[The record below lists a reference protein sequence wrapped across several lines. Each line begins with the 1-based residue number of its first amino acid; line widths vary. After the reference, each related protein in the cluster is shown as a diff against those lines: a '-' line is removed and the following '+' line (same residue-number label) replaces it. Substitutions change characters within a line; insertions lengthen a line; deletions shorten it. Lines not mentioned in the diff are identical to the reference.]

1 MRIEG
6 GLSIAGI
13 MAIVI
18 SYILLLLAFIV
29 VEEQRMLYI
38 IGGFAGFLLGLLLL
52 AFAKIIHLQTEMLK
66 QLETLVRF
74 DRAQTKALTE
84 LSTNNTTA
92 TPVKKTAP
100 AAQIKPVP
108 SLNDSSAQKG

>member
-18 SYILLLLAFIV
+18 SYVLLLLAFIV

-52 AFAKIIHLQTEMLK
+52 AFAKIIHLQTETLK

-74 DRAQTKALTE
+74 DRAQTKVLTDFAA
-84 LSTNNTTA
+84 NN
-92 TPVKKTAP
+92 TPVKKNPSPTA
-100 AAQIKPVP
+100 IKQNSP
-108 SLNDSSAQKG
+108 SVLTPEKKD